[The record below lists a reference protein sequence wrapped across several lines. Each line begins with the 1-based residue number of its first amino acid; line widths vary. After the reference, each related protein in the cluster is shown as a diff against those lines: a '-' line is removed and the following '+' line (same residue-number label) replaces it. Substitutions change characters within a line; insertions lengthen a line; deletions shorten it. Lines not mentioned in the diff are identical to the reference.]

1 MTPASS
7 RPICARPRARRSR
20 PWWSIPAALPRLPN
34 RHGRQAMGAIEP
46 NWIALL
52 WFALFATVCAIAF
65 LVVSGMFPFASRP
78 ERVKSGAATAL
89 VVGNGLLLMALL
101 AGTGLYGYAELRW
114 TTLIVVTGLV
124 VLFAPGLFEVW
135 PSSMRDG
142 PTGLVV
148 LIGIQILALATLAKL
163 ARPPWANMS

>member
-1 MTPASS
+1 
-7 RPICARPRARRSR
+7 
-20 PWWSIPAALPRLPN
+20 
-34 RHGRQAMGAIEP
+34 MGAIEP

-52 WFALFATVCAIAF
+52 WFAVFATVCAIAF

-78 ERVKSGAATAL
+78 ERMKSGAATAL
-89 VVGNGLLLMALL
+89 VIGNGLLLIALL

-114 TTLIVVTGLV
+114 TSLIVATGLI

-148 LIGIQILALATLAKL
+148 LVGIQLCALAALVKMAPRAL
-163 ARPPWANMS
+163 ANMS

>member
-1 MTPASS
+1 
-7 RPICARPRARRSR
+7 
-20 PWWSIPAALPRLPN
+20 
-34 RHGRQAMGAIEP
+34 MGAIEP

-65 LVVSGMFPFASRP
+65 LVVTGMFPLASRR
-78 ERVKSGAATAL
+78 EQVKSGAATAL
-89 VVGNGLLLMALL
+89 IAGNGLLLIALL

-148 LIGIQILALATLAKL
+148 LVGIQLCALAALVKIAPRAL
-163 ARPPWANMS
+163 ANMS